1 MLIGSRMLK
10 KVEWGLVST
19 RTWCSGRVRQVGR
32 TNRAPD
38 ALTHAVQILQ
48 AFWHRFQ
55 DSKFTQ
61 NLNAILTKS
70 LWPKGNCPHFP
81 WCAKIQE
88 DLYLSLL
95 SLVCKLKIVASY
107 TYKTISLLIRYCA
120 RRVAGG
126 AWVKVWSM
134 FPICVFGG
142 LNCKPNPTASMNPTK
157 VSSFLHEYMC
167 FGKWS

>member
-48 AFWHRFQ
+48 AFWHPFQ

-61 NLNAILTKS
+61 NLNAIFTQPLGA
-70 LWPKGNCPHFP
+70 KGNCTHFP

-88 DLYLSLL
+88 DLYERGYVTVVVGLQGKDCGILFIQNYFVAHKIL
-95 SLVCKLKIVASY
+95 CKAQ
-107 TYKTISLLIRYCA
+107 
-120 RRVAGG
+120 G
-126 AWVKVWSM
+126 A
-134 FPICVFGG
+134 
-142 LNCKPNPTASMNPTK
+142 
-157 VSSFLHEYMC
+157 
-167 FGKWS
+167 